1 MGDLLAA
8 RLQMA
13 FSLGFHI
20 IFACVGMAMPFLMAI
35 AHWRYI
41 KTGDAVY
48 KDLSKAWSKGVAIFF
63 ATGAVS
69 GTVLSFELG
78 LLWPEFMEHAGP
90 IFGMPF
96 SLEGTAFF
104 IEAIA
109 LGLFLYG
116 WGKIPKW
123 IHWGSGLMVG
133 ITGVASGILVV
144 AANAWMNSPT
154 GFDYDPLTNTYSNI
168 DPIAAMFNPAWFT
181 QALHM
186 ILAAFTATGFAVAG
200 VHAFLLIRKPANRF
214 HQQAMRIAL
223 LVGGIAAFLQPLS
236 GDLSAKD
243 VAVRQP
249 AKLAAMEAHF
259 HTEEYA
265 GLLIGGIPNEETG
278 EVHYG
283 IKIPGLLSF
292 LAHGDFKQEVMGLD
306 QIPEDERPPVA
317 VTHFAFQIMVGAGT
331 FLMMVAFLYFFAQK
345 FRPQWLGHKNFLW
358 LVALSTPL
366 GMLAVEAGWTVTE
379 VGRQPWIINGI
390 MRTKEAVTPM
400 PGIQYSFYT
409 VVVVYT
415 LLAVLVSWLMK
426 RQVQTLAQNYDSM
439 DEEIDLSQNKA
450 NTKTEVIEEL

>member
-292 LAHGDFKQEVMGLD
+292 LAHGDFKQEVVGLD

-345 FRPQWLGHKNFLW
+345 FRPRWLGHKNFLW